1 MNMQVGSRDA
11 AISLRNDAAT
21 YIETARQ
28 IPETHIQA
36 HYQNDAAAYVDGILI
51 EITTTQPPSVDMFLK
66 ENIGKHASL
75 IADDMNAL
83 NLLCSDN
90 ALGAINTGIESYYKY
105 ESRHTQYLEWH
116 MDTLKRAADI
126 QDIPAQVA
134 IHAFR
139 EAQNAGEAAVQN
151 ACNEIGALVTL
162 EQMDDVSG
170 EMNKI
175 VEAASPDIPAVTVW
189 STLYN
194 KEDHSNVVAIIHAK
208 MVFADTL
215 VPKDVF
221 TQFCADGSQDK
232 LNDFLA
238 KYAMHQKNIDYFNAL
253 QLEGYGLVHT
263 HGENVDT
270 LMALA
275 QISEEDN
282 KNLCKLGRDRYDMD
296 EQMVL
301 ENYWHDLR
309 LEPELTS
316 LNYVVASLANA
327 GEFTAEQAMLLLNG
341 DGMMIAAY
349 AGENYDSANEA
360 CQSVADMMPMDIWNH
375 EGVSMWYTHQTTLR
389 HSMNTCY
396 NQQFDAAGDKKRN
409 LAHPTMAKKKEEEME
424 DTGSFVCNRLNAESL
439 HGNDMVTLQEVMLAV
454 HTCKDDLIAAV
465 EMMENHYDDH
475 DHSDEIFDYFTE
487 KIGKPS
493 ANGGKFEIGVLAY
506 WDNDQKQ
513 RTSKWHPV
521 IEQIYVQGI
530 RQMYEPQ
537 AKFCDLM
544 AGADKDLVS
553 VLNGDD
559 VMDMGAMAKKVQEV
573 YKSVAPSSK
582 SGYLQVQEK
591 DAMMHISPIESFY
604 LRVSTKGAQT
614 DAMKEEILMHIQQ
627 QVDMGTADM
636 FKYTSHN
643 EAMVLYDIEES
654 KLAIHA
660 EDIAQLMKDGIMLK
674 NGDKLK
680 VHSAEIVHSYKEAQ
694 VALED
699 AGAKV
704 THIQAKCYIETATGM
719 LVEMDD
725 QQEEEEEMVET
736 TTEAAATEAPVAP
749 ATEAPPAPA
758 TVAPATDPPAPPAPI
773 VETSSAFAYAMSA
786 FALVIGAIAF

>member
-1 MNMQVGSRDA
+1 
-11 AISLRNDAAT
+11 
-21 YIETARQ
+21 
-28 IPETHIQA
+28 
-36 HYQNDAAAYVDGILI
+36 
-51 EITTTQPPSVDMFLK
+51 
-66 ENIGKHASL
+66 
-75 IADDMNAL
+75 
-83 NLLCSDN
+83 
-90 ALGAINTGIESYYKY
+90 
-105 ESRHTQYLEWH
+105 

-126 QDIPAQVA
+126 KEIPARVT
-134 IHAFR
+134 IHAFG
-139 EAQNAGEAAVQN
+139 EANNAGEAAVQN

-162 EQMDDVSG
+162 EQIDDVNG
-170 EMNKI
+170 EMNKL

-194 KEDHSNVVAIIHAK
+194 KEDHSNVVAIIHTK

-238 KYAMHQKNIDYFNAL
+238 KYNVHQKNIDYFNAL
-253 QLEGYGLVHT
+253 QLEGHGLVHT
-263 HGENVDT
+263 HGEDVDT

-296 EQMVL
+296 KQMIL

-316 LNYVVASLANA
+316 LNYVVASLARA
-327 GEFTAEQAMLLLNG
+327 GEFTAEQAMLLLNS
-341 DGMMIAAY
+341 DGRMISAY

-375 EGVSMWYTHQTTLR
+375 EEVSFWHILQTTLR
-389 HSMNTCY
+389 HNLNTCY
-396 NQQFDAAGDKKRN
+396 NHKFAAAGDKEMHKKRN
-409 LAHPTMAKKKEEEME
+409 LDGEEEVE
-424 DTGSFVCNRLNAESL
+424 DTGSFICNRLNADSL

-454 HTCKDDLIAAV
+454 HTCKDDLVAAV

-475 DHSDEIFDYFTE
+475 DHSDETFDYFTE
-487 KIGKPS
+487 KIGKLS

-506 WDNDQKQ
+506 WDNDQKK
-513 RTSKWHPV
+513 RTSKWHPI

-544 AGADKDLVS
+544 TGADKDVVS
-553 VLNGDD
+553 VLHGEFHDD
-559 VMDMGAMAKKVQEV
+559 VMDMGAMSKKLQEV
-573 YKSVAPSSK
+573 YTSVAPSSK

-614 DAMKEEILMHIQQ
+614 DELKEEIIMYIQQ
-627 QVDMGTADM
+627 QVDMGTADV
-636 FKYTSHN
+636 FKYTSHA

-654 KLAIHA
+654 KIAVHA